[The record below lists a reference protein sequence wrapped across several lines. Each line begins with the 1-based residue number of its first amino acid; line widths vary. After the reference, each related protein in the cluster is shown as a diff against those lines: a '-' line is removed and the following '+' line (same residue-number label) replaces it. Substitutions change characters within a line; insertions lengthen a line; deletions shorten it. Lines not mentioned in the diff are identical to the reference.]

1 MLLQFEQIIVQPGH
15 QLLLQNISWEEF
27 EYILDELGDKR
38 GSRVS
43 YSKGLLEIMVPLPE
57 HELNKKMI
65 GDLVSALLDELGV
78 DFWPLGSVT
87 IKKKSMSEGVE
98 PDECY
103 YITNEAAIRGRA
115 RLNFEIDPP
124 PDLAIEIDI
133 TSRTAFDNYQAL
145 GVPEFW
151 KYNGK
156 ILQLNVLRQGKYI
169 ETQSSDIFPHVDV
182 FNLFPRL
189 LALSK
194 ADGRTRAIRE
204 LKAIVRSATLEN
216 RGDR

>member
-57 HELNKKMI
+57 HELSKKMI

-103 YITNEAAIRGRA
+103 YITNEAAVRGRD

-169 ETQSSDIFPHVDV
+169 ETQSSDIFPNVDV

-216 RGDR
+216 WGDR